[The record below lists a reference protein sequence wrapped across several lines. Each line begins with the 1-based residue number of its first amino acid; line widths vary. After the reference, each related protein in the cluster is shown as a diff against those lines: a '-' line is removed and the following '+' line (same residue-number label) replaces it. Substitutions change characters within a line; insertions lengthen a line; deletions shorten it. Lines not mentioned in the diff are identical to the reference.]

1 MKRDPGPHEN
11 SGVVPFGPTCQVAL
25 MTTEVANTVAPS
37 HPPAQT
43 INIWLVEDNQTY
55 RGAIA
60 RTLDHAP
67 GLRCTGA
74 FGSCED
80 ALRQLRDDHPPEVI
94 LLDIG
99 LPGLSGLEGIP
110 QFKALSP
117 ATHVIILTVFEDT
130 DKIFRAICAGASGYL
145 LKTSPAEKIAQA
157 IREVLGGGA
166 PMTPQIARSVL
177 NLFARLAGP
186 PPEQDLSQRE
196 RETLEFLVQGLTT
209 KEIADRLAL
218 SIHTVDTH
226 LRNIYRKLHVHS
238 RAGAVARALQ
248 AKLH

>member
-1 MKRDPGPHEN
+1 MMSLQVIMSTPSPH
-11 SGVVPFGPTCQVAL
+11 
-25 MTTEVANTVAPS
+25 APNE
-37 HPPAQT
+37 AV
-43 INIWLVEDNQTY
+43 NVWLVEDNETY
-55 RGAIA
+55 RSAIKRA
-60 RTLDHAP
+60 LGHAS

-80 ALRQLRDDHPPEVI
+80 ALLRLRQDDPPEII

-99 LPGLSGLEGIP
+99 LPGMSGLEGIE

-117 ATHVIILTVFEDT
+117 TTHIIILTAFEDT

-145 LKTSPAEKIAQA
+145 LKTSTASAIEAA
-157 IREVLGGGA
+157 IREVVGGGA

-177 NLFARLAGP
+177 GLFAKMATPAPSPDQG
-186 PPEQDLSQRE
+186 LSRRE
-196 RETLEFLVQGLTT
+196 KETLEYLVQGLAT
-209 KEIADRLAL
+209 KEIADRLDL

-238 RAGAVARALQ
+238 RAGAVGKMIQ
-248 AKLH
+248 SKLR

>member
-1 MKRDPGPHEN
+1 MSSD
-11 SGVVPFGPTCQVAL
+11 V
-25 MTTEVANTVAPS
+25 
-37 HPPAQT
+37 T
-43 INIWLVEDNQTY
+43 ILEATPRSSDQPINVWLVEDNETY

-60 RTLDHAP
+60 RTLDHSP

-74 FGSCED
+74 FGSCEA
-80 ALRQLRDDHPPEVI
+80 ALGRLRDDHPPEVI

-99 LPGLSGLEGIP
+99 LPGLSGLDGIQ

-145 LKTSPAEKIAQA
+145 LKTSPAEQIARA

-166 PMTPQIARSVL
+166 PMTPQIAKSVL
-177 NLFARLAGP
+177 SLFARLAGP
-186 PPEQDLSQRE
+186 PPEQGLSLRE
-196 RETLEFLVQGLTT
+196 KETLEFLVQGLTT
-209 KEIADRLAL
+209 KEIADRIGL

-238 RAGAVARALQ
+238 RAGAVAKALH
-248 AKLH
+248 AKFR

>member
-1 MKRDPGPHEN
+1 
-11 SGVVPFGPTCQVAL
+11 
-25 MTTEVANTVAPS
+25 MTTEAVTLDTTS
-37 HPPAQT
+37 HSPAQAV
-43 INIWLVEDNQTY
+43 NIWLVEDNETY

-80 ALRQLRDDHPPEVI
+80 ALRRLRQDHPPEVI

-99 LPGLSGLEGIP
+99 LPGQSGLEGIP

-117 ATHVIILTVFEDT
+117 ATHVIILTVFEDS
-130 DKIFRAICAGASGYL
+130 DKIFNAICAGASGYL
-145 LKTSPAEKIAQA
+145 LKSSPGDKIAQA

-177 NLFARLAGP
+177 SLFARLSGP
-186 PPEQDLSQRE
+186 PPEQGLSQRE
-196 RETLEFLVQGLTT
+196 KETLEFLVQGLTT
-209 KEIADRLAL
+209 KEIADRIGL

-226 LRNIYRKLHVHS
+226 LRNIYRKLNVHS
-238 RAGAVARALQ
+238 RAGAVAKALQ
-248 AKLH
+248 AKFR

>member
-1 MKRDPGPHEN
+1 MTAEAT
-11 SGVVPFGPTCQVAL
+11 PTD
-25 MTTEVANTVAPS
+25 APS
-37 HPPAQT
+37 RSPAQT
-43 INIWLVEDNQTY
+43 VNVWLVEDNETY

-60 RTLDHAP
+60 RTLDQAP
-67 GLRCTGA
+67 GLRCAGA
-74 FGSCED
+74 FGSCEA
-80 ALRQLRDDHPPEVI
+80 ALRRLRDDHPPEVI

-117 ATHVIILTVFEDT
+117 TTHIIILSVFEDT

-145 LKTSPAEKIAQA
+145 LKTSPGDKIAQA

-166 PMTPQIARSVL
+166 PMTPQIAKSVL
-177 NLFARLAGP
+177 SLFTRLAGP
-186 PPEQDLSQRE
+186 LPEQGLSQRE
-196 RETLEFLVQGLTT
+196 KDTLEFLVQGLTT
-209 KEIADRLAL
+209 KEIADRLGL

-238 RAGAVARALQ
+238 RAGAVAKALQ
-248 AKLH
+248 AKFG

>member
-1 MKRDPGPHEN
+1 MSAEIRRADSACEL
-11 SGVVPFGPTCQVAL
+11 SRQAISV
-25 MTTEVANTVAPS
+25 
-37 HPPAQT
+37 
-43 INIWLVEDNQTY
+43 WLVEDNATY

-60 RTLDHAP
+60 RTLDAAP
-67 GLRCTGA
+67 GLRCAGA

-80 ALRQLRDDHPPEVI
+80 ALRQLRQDDPPEAI

-99 LPGLSGLEGIP
+99 LPGLSGLDGIQ

-145 LKTSPAEKIAQA
+145 LKTSPAEQVAQA
-157 IREVLGGGA
+157 IRDVLAGGA

-186 PPEQDLSQRE
+186 PPEQGLSE
-196 RETLEFLVQGLTT
+196 REKATLELLVQGLTT
-209 KEIADRLAL
+209 KEIAGRLGL

-238 RAGAVARALQ
+238 RAGAVAKALQ
-248 AKLH
+248 SKLGA

>member
-1 MKRDPGPHEN
+1 
-11 SGVVPFGPTCQVAL
+11 
-25 MTTEVANTVAPS
+25 MTTEVATSDAASPVTRHPS
-37 HPPAQT
+37 LAQA
-43 INIWLVEDNQTY
+43 INVWLVEDNETY

-60 RTLDHAP
+60 RALDHAP
-67 GLRCTGA
+67 GLHCAGA

-80 ALRQLRDDHPPEVI
+80 ALRRLRDDHPPEVI

-99 LPGLSGLEGIP
+99 LPGLNGLDGIP

-117 ATHVIILTVFEDT
+117 TTHVIILTVFEDT

-177 NLFARLAGP
+177 NLFAKLAGP
-186 PPEQDLSQRE
+186 PPEHDLSQRE

-209 KEIADRLAL
+209 KEIADRLRL

-238 RAGAVARALQ
+238 RAGAVAKVLQ
-248 AKLH
+248 AKFR

>member
-1 MKRDPGPHEN
+1 
-11 SGVVPFGPTCQVAL
+11 
-25 MTTEVANTVAPS
+25 MTAESATPDAATQS
-37 HPPAQT
+37 PAHAV
-43 INIWLVEDNQTY
+43 NIWLVEDNETY
-55 RGAIA
+55 RSAIA
-60 RTLDHAP
+60 RALDHAP
-67 GLRCTGA
+67 GLHCARA

-80 ALRQLRDDHPPEVI
+80 ALDRLRDDHPPEVI

-99 LPGLSGLEGIP
+99 LPGLSGLDGLQ

-145 LKTSPAEKIAQA
+145 LKTSPAERIAQA

-177 NLFARLAGP
+177 NLFAKLAGP
-186 PPEQDLSQRE
+186 LPEQNLSQRE

-209 KEIADRLAL
+209 KEIADRLTL

-226 LRNIYRKLHVHS
+226 LRNIYRKLHVRS
-238 RAGAVARALQ
+238 RAGAVAKALQ
-248 AKLH
+248 AKLR

>member
-1 MKRDPGPHEN
+1 MIPATATPPGAQPA
-11 SGVVPFGPTCQVAL
+11 AL
-25 MTTEVANTVAPS
+25 HA
-37 HPPAQT
+37 
-43 INIWLVEDNQTY
+43 INVWLVEDNETY

-60 RTLDHAP
+60 RTLDRVP

-74 FGSCED
+74 FGCCED
-80 ALRQLRDDHPPEVI
+80 ALRRLRDDHPPEVV

-99 LPGLSGLEGIP
+99 LPGLSGIDGI
-110 QFKALSP
+110 QHFKALSP
-117 ATHVIILTVFEDT
+117 TTHVIMLTVFEDN
-130 DKIFRAICAGASGYL
+130 DRIFRAICAGASGYL
-145 LKTSPAEKIAQA
+145 LKNSPADLIAQA

-186 PPEQDLSQRE
+186 PPEHDLSQRE
-196 RETLEFLVQGLTT
+196 KETLEFLVQGLTT
-209 KEIADRLAL
+209 KEIADHLAL

-226 LRNIYRKLHVHS
+226 LRNIYRKLDVHS

-248 AKLH
+248 ARFHQESL

>member
-1 MKRDPGPHEN
+1 MTESMTAAAPPR
-11 SGVVPFGPTCQVAL
+11 SSVPA
-25 MTTEVANTVAPS
+25 
-37 HPPAQT
+37 
-43 INIWLVEDNQTY
+43 INVWLVEDNGTY

-60 RTLDHAP
+60 RTLDQTP
-67 GLRCTGA
+67 GLRCAGA

-80 ALRQLRDDHPPEVI
+80 ALRRLRDDHPPEVI

-99 LPGLSGLEGIP
+99 LPGMSGLDGIQ

-145 LKTSPAEKIAQA
+145 LKTSPGEKIAQA

-177 NLFARLAGP
+177 SLFARIAGP
-186 PPEQDLSQRE
+186 PPEQGLSQRE
-196 RETLEFLVQGLTT
+196 KETLELLVQGLTT

-226 LRNIYRKLHVHS
+226 LRNIYRKLHVHT
-238 RAGAVARALQ
+238 RAGAVAKALH
-248 AKLH
+248 AKFG

>member
-1 MKRDPGPHEN
+1 MI
-11 SGVVPFGPTCQVAL
+11 A
-25 MTTEVANTVAPS
+25 EVA
-37 HPPAQT
+37 PPTTAADAAGQA
-43 INIWLVEDNQTY
+43 INVWLVEDNEIY
-55 RGAIA
+55 RSAIA
-60 RTLDHAP
+60 RTLDGVP
-67 GLRCTGA
+67 GLRCAGA

-80 ALRQLRDDHPPEVI
+80 ALARMLDDHPPEVI

-99 LPGLSGLEGIP
+99 LPGLSGLDGIQ

-117 ATHVIILTVFEDT
+117 ATHIIILTVFEDT

-145 LKTSPAEKIAQA
+145 LKTSPADQIAQA

-186 PPEQDLSQRE
+186 PPEHDLSQRE
-196 RETLEFLVQGLTT
+196 KETLEFVVQGLTT

-238 RAGAVARALQ
+238 RAGAVAKVMQ
-248 AKLH
+248 SKLH

>member
-1 MKRDPGPHEN
+1 MSVSADA
-11 SGVVPFGPTCQVAL
+11 SSLDSLLGPTAHAISV
-25 MTTEVANTVAPS
+25 
-37 HPPAQT
+37 
-43 INIWLVEDNQTY
+43 WLVEDNETY

-60 RTLDHAP
+60 RTLDQVS

-74 FGSCED
+74 FGSCEA
-80 ALRQLRDDHPPEVI
+80 ALARLRDDHPPEVI

-99 LPGLSGLEGIP
+99 LPGLSGLDGIQ

-157 IREVLGGGA
+157 IGEVLGGGA

-177 NLFARLAGP
+177 GLFARLAGP
-186 PPEQDLSQRE
+186 PPELGLSRRE
-196 RETLEFLVQGLTT
+196 KETLEFLVEGLAT
-209 KEIADRLAL
+209 KEIADRLGL

-226 LRNIYRKLHVHS
+226 LRNIYRKLHVNS
-238 RAGAVARALQ
+238 RAGAVGKMLQ
-248 AKLH
+248 AKYR

>member
-1 MKRDPGPHEN
+1 MNTPALALDPGDR
-11 SGVVPFGPTCQVAL
+11 
-25 MTTEVANTVAPS
+25 AN
-37 HPPAQT
+37 AQEA
-43 INIWLVEDNQTY
+43 NVWLVEDNATY
-55 RGAIA
+55 RSAIA
-60 RTLDHAP
+60 RTLNQAA
-67 GLRCTGA
+67 GLHCAGA
-74 FGSCED
+74 FGSCEE
-80 ALRQLRDDHPPEVI
+80 ALRRLPADPPPEVI

-99 LPGLSGLEGIP
+99 LPGLSGLDGIP
-110 QFKALSP
+110 RFKALSP
-117 ATHVIILTVFEDT
+117 ATQILILTVFEDT

-145 LKTSPAEKIAQA
+145 LKTSPADQIAHA

-196 RETLEFLVQGLTT
+196 RETLELLVQGLTT

-248 AKLH
+248 AHVP

>member
-1 MKRDPGPHEN
+1 MTADAATANAASR
-11 SGVVPFGPTCQVAL
+11 SLAQAL
-25 MTTEVANTVAPS
+25 NV
-37 HPPAQT
+37 
-43 INIWLVEDNQTY
+43 WLVEDNETY

-67 GLRCTGA
+67 GLRCAGA

-80 ALRQLRDDHPPEVI
+80 ALRRLRDDHPPEVI

-99 LPGLSGLEGIP
+99 LPGLSGLDGIQ

-117 ATHVIILTVFEDT
+117 ATHIIILTVFEDT

-145 LKTSPAEKIAQA
+145 LKSSPADKIAQA

-177 NLFARLAGP
+177 NLFAKLAGP
-186 PPEQDLSQRE
+186 PPEQGLSQRE
-196 RETLEFLVQGLTT
+196 KEALEFLVQGLTT
-209 KEIADRLAL
+209 KEIADRLGL

-238 RAGAVARALQ
+238 RAGAVAKALQ
-248 AKLH
+248 AKLR

>member
-1 MKRDPGPHEN
+1 
-11 SGVVPFGPTCQVAL
+11 
-25 MTTEVANTVAPS
+25 MTTEVATPKDAS
-37 HPPAQT
+37 RPPAQA
-43 INIWLVEDNQTY
+43 INVWLVEDNETY

-60 RTLDHAP
+60 RTLDHAS

-80 ALRQLRDDHPPEVI
+80 ALLRLRDDHPPEVI

-99 LPGLSGLEGIP
+99 LPGLSGLDGIQ

-117 ATHVIILTVFEDT
+117 AIHIIILTVFEDT

-145 LKTSPAEKIAQA
+145 LKASPADKIAQA

-177 NLFARLAGP
+177 NLFARMAGP
-186 PPEQDLSQRE
+186 PPEQGLSQRE
-196 RETLEFLVQGLTT
+196 KETLEFLVQGLTT
-209 KEIADRLAL
+209 KEIADRLQL

-238 RAGAVARALQ
+238 RAGAVAKAFQGKFR
-248 AKLH
+248 

>member
-1 MKRDPGPHEN
+1 M
-11 SGVVPFGPTCQVAL
+11 
-25 MTTEVANTVAPS
+25 
-37 HPPAQT
+37 
-43 INIWLVEDNQTY
+43 
-55 RGAIA
+55 
-60 RTLDHAP
+60 
-67 GLRCTGA
+67 
-74 FGSCED
+74 
-80 ALRQLRDDHPPEVI
+80 
-94 LLDIG
+94 
-99 LPGLSGLEGIP
+99 
-110 QFKALSP
+110 
-117 ATHVIILTVFEDT
+117 FEDT

-218 SIHTVDTH
+218 SIQPLTPTCAIFTASSTSTH
-226 LRNIYRKLHVHS
+226 GPAPSPARS
-238 RAGAVARALQ
+238 RQSYTEGCKSLCVL
-248 AKLH
+248 

>member
-1 MKRDPGPHEN
+1 
-11 SGVVPFGPTCQVAL
+11 
-25 MTTEVANTVAPS
+25 MTTEVAAS
-37 HPPAQT
+37 ESESRPPVQAV
-43 INIWLVEDNQTY
+43 NVWLVEDNETY

-80 ALRQLRDDHPPEVI
+80 ALRRLHDDHPPEVI

-99 LPGLSGLEGIP
+99 LPGLSGLDGIQ

-117 ATHVIILTVFEDT
+117 ASHVIILTVFEDT
-130 DKIFRAICAGASGYL
+130 DKIVRAICAGASGYL
-145 LKTSPAEKIAQA
+145 LKASPAEKIALA
-157 IREVLGGGA
+157 IREVIGGGA

-177 NLFARLAGP
+177 NLFARMAGP
-186 PPEQDLSQRE
+186 PPEHNLSQRE
-196 RETLEFLVQGLTT
+196 KATLEFLVQGLTT
-209 KEIADRLAL
+209 KEIADRLEL

-238 RAGAVARALQ
+238 RAGAVAKAFQGRFL
-248 AKLH
+248 

>member
-1 MKRDPGPHEN
+1 MSADATMLN
-11 SGVVPFGPTCQVAL
+11 
-25 MTTEVANTVAPS
+25 APS
-37 HPPAQT
+37 GSPAHP
-43 INIWLVEDNQTY
+43 INVWLVEDNETY

-60 RTLDHAP
+60 RALDHAP
-67 GLRCTGA
+67 DLRCTGA
-74 FGSCED
+74 FGSCEA
-80 ALRQLRDDHPPEVI
+80 ALGRLREDHPPEII

-99 LPGLSGLEGIP
+99 LPGMSGLDGIQ
-110 QFKALSP
+110 QFKELSP

-130 DKIFRAICAGASGYL
+130 DKIVRAICAGAAGYL

-177 NLFARLAGP
+177 GLFARMAGP
-186 PPEQDLSQRE
+186 PPEHGLSQRE
-196 RETLEFLVQGLTT
+196 KETLEFLVQGLAT
-209 KEIADRLAL
+209 KEIADRLDL

-238 RAGAVARALQ
+238 RAGAVGRMLQ
-248 AKLH
+248 AKFR